1 MKKYIYA
8 TTILF
13 LCLLQLIAGN
23 GYAQQLIQGRV
34 TDAKNGETLP
44 GVNIVV
50 KGTIRGTITDLDGNY
65 SMELQ
70 ADDKVLE
77 FTYTGFENVEVVIG
91 TQRTINVSMNEKSE
105 MLDEIVVIGYGTV
118 RKSDLTGAVSS
129 VKEGDIK
136 KTTSNNAIQALQGK
150 VAGVHITTTSGA
162 PGAGASVRIRG
173 VGTFGNSSPIYVVDG
188 NILDDISYLNP
199 GDILSMEVLKDASAT
214 AIYGS
219 RGANGVILVQTK
231 KGIIGDE
238 RTNISFSSEYGIQR
252 LAKKID
258 LLDGRQFAI
267 ISNEIRPGSYNNV
280 DAVPNTDWQ
289 SLVFQ
294 TAPIQNHQLSIS
306 GASTKSTYYVGLG
319 LYQQDGIIPKSN
331 YQRISIQ
338 LNNTY
343 MPGSCRLAII

>member
-1 MKKYIYA
+1 
-8 TTILF
+8 
-13 LCLLQLIAGN
+13 
-23 GYAQQLIQGRV
+23 
-34 TDAKNGETLP
+34 
-44 GVNIVV
+44 
-50 KGTIRGTITDLDGNY
+50 
-65 SMELQ
+65 
-70 ADDKVLE
+70 
-77 FTYTGFENVEVVIG
+77 
-91 TQRTINVSMNEKSE
+91 
-105 MLDEIVVIGYGTV
+105 
-118 RKSDLTGAVSS
+118 
-129 VKEGDIK
+129 
-136 KTTSNNAIQALQGK
+136 
-150 VAGVHITTTSGA
+150 
-162 PGAGASVRIRG
+162 
-173 VGTFGNSSPIYVVDG
+173 
-188 NILDDISYLNP
+188 
-199 GDILSMEVLKDASAT
+199 MEVLKDASAT

-231 KGIIGDE
+231 KGKIGDE

-343 MPGSCRLAII
+343 MLGIMSRLATI

>member
-1 MKKYIYA
+1 MKKYMYA

-34 TDAKNGETLP
+34 TDAKTGETLP

-50 KGTIRGTITDLDGNY
+50 KGTIRGTITDLDGDY
-65 SMELQ
+65 FIELQ
-70 ADDKVLE
+70 VDDTVLE

-118 RKSDLTGAVSS
+118 RKSDLTGSVSS

-173 VGTFGNSSPIYVVDG
+173 W
-188 NILDDISYLNP
+188 
-199 GDILSMEVLKDASAT
+199 A
-214 AIYGS
+214 
-219 RGANGVILVQTK
+219 
-231 KGIIGDE
+231 
-238 RTNISFSSEYGIQR
+238 
-252 LAKKID
+252 
-258 LLDGRQFAI
+258 
-267 ISNEIRPGSYNNV
+267 
-280 DAVPNTDWQ
+280 
-289 SLVFQ
+289 
-294 TAPIQNHQLSIS
+294 H
-306 GASTKSTYYVGLG
+306 STTLH
-319 LYQQDGIIPKSN
+319 LY
-331 YQRISIQ
+331 
-338 LNNTY
+338 
-343 MPGSCRLAII
+343 M